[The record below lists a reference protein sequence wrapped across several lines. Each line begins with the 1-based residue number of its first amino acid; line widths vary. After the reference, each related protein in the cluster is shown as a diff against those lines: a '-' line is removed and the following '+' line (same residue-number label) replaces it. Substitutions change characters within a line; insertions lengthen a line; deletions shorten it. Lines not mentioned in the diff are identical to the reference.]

1 MYNLEILEKGC
12 EELGITLN
20 DTQKNQ
26 FIQFYE
32 FLVEK
37 NKVMNLT
44 GITEFDEVLVETFP
58 GQPLLCQSRRYEQG
72 KNGHGHRNRC
82 RISGGSPEDR
92 FPGIGSLPSGFP
104 EQKSEI
110 PGRNLCTPWT

>member
-37 NKVMNLT
+37 NKVMN
-44 GITEFDEVLVETFP
+44 
-58 GQPLLCQSRRYEQG
+58 QG
-72 KNGHGHRNRC
+72 KNGHGPRNRC

-92 FPGIGSLPSGFP
+92 FPGIGSLPSGFT